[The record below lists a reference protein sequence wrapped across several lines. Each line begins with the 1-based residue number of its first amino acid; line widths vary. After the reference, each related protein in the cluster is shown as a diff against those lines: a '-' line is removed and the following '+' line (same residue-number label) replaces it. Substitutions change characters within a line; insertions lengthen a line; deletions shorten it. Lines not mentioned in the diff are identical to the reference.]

1 MLLCSQSVRLQAN
14 HFPGTWQLGR
24 KDKLYTNIARAKRM
38 RGSFFDVIS
47 KFYILPRDGQEL
59 LRHAAANPDQLYI
72 QKVTQ
77 HSMLSVRVLSI
88 VA

>member
-1 MLLCSQSVRLQAN
+1 MQAN

-47 KFYILPRDGQEL
+47 KFYILPRDGLEL

-72 QKVTQ
+72 HKVTQ
-77 HSMLSVRVLSI
+77 HSMLSI
-88 VA
+88 